1 MPVIDRMEFPRK
13 YKLKDSLLILAL
25 LAIGFGIWL
34 NNSSQR
40 KITEQVLISDVVIEN
55 SGSQFIE
62 LSYQVENR
70 LSKVQELRILVRVY
84 DTKGAELASA
94 MYMAEFPAKSLQRYT
109 KMLDKLNRSLEEGEI
124 PARAEVSIY
133 TRKVF

>member
-1 MPVIDRMEFPRK
+1 MPVFDRMEFPRK

-84 DTKGAELASA
+84 DAKGAELASA
-94 MYMAEFPAKSLQRYT
+94 MYMADFPAKSSRRYT
-109 KMLDKLNRSLEEGEI
+109 KILDKLNRSLAEGET
-124 PARAEVSIY
+124 PAKAEVSIY
-133 TRKVF
+133 TRRVF

>member
-62 LSYQVENR
+62 LSYQVQNKLE
-70 LSKVQELRILVRVY
+70 KDQQLRILARVY
-84 DTKGAELASA
+84 DTQGTELASA
-94 MYMAEFPAKSLQRYT
+94 MYMADFPAKSSRRYT

-124 PARAEVSIY
+124 PSRAEVSIY

>member
-40 KITEQVLISDVVIEN
+40 KITEQVLISDIRIEN

-70 LSKVQELRILVRVY
+70 LSKDQELRILVRVY
-84 DTKGAELASA
+84 DAKGAELASA